1 MKLDALKETE
11 EKSLQQKARTR
22 PGISKATQPK
32 AIVQE
37 PPMAKPAPRDDSLS
51 PSPKYYVSKKQAL
64 YDSFFAPQ
72 KRY

>member
-1 MKLDALKETE
+1 MHTRKPKKKLAAKKTRCRP
-11 EKSLQQKARTR
+11 EK
-22 PGISKATQPK
+22 SKATQPK
-32 AIVQE
+32 PIVQE
-37 PPMAKPAPRDDSLS
+37 IAMAKTSKAPRDDSSS